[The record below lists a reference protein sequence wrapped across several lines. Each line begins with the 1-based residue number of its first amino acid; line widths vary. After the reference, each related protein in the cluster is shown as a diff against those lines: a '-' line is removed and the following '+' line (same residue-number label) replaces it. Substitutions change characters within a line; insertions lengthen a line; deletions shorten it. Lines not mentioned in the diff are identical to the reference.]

1 MEKFIMQLRHA
12 RRTEKDTTQ
21 RSIQVSAN
29 QPA

>member
-1 MEKFIMQLRHA
+1 MHNLLSNYVTQHMEN
-12 RRTEKDTTQ
+12 EVTQ